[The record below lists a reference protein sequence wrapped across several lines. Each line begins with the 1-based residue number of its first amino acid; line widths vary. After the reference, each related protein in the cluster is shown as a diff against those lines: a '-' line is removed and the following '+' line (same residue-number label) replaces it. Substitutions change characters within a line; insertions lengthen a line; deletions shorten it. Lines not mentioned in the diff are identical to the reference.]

1 MLYRTLHYYCPGIGL
16 INNSRADPLPYRTL
30 HHMRTH
36 YSNKASTLHV
46 VHGKGHAMMGQ
57 GTSAGLTG
65 VAAAGAVGLEVV
77 CVWTGQAYL
86 YH

>member
-1 MLYRTLHYYCPGIGL
+1 
-16 INNSRADPLPYRTL
+16 
-30 HHMRTH
+30 MRTH